1 MKATSSINGSNPKQR
16 DLRIVSQSWRL
27 PLGGGMRV
35 LLATAAMAAV
45 ALSLGLV
52 AVRPAEAQAKPAAK
66 PDHSIVGTWQ
76 GTLTIANHKLRAVL
90 KIKKS
95 PAGKLSGVFY
105 SIDQGG
111 RPIDVSSISFQDG
124 VLKYAIQMIDL
135 KYSGKMSADGT
146 SITGTSTQFAHAL
159 PLVFERATPETAWTI
174 PPPPPHIAPMP
185 PTAKPGIEVA
195 TIKLTKPGTKG
206 QYLTMKGTDIITAN
220 FTLEA
225 LIKFAYSVQSKQIIG
240 APGWAS
246 SDKYSIDIK
255 ADTPGMP
262 DTKQTDELVKEL
274 LAQRFHLKMHPEH
287 KTMSAY
293 VLAVAKG
300 GPKMKEDKS
309 GGPLPGLFFGPPII
323 TLRVH
328 NATMGDFINVMQSV
342 VLDRPV
348 VDHTGLTGHW
358 DFSLNWTPDP
368 TQFNG
373 RKMPPPSKTAAAP
386 PPLSTAIRQQLG
398 LKLGLEKT
406 SVPVLVIDHV
416 DHPSPN

>member
-1 MKATSSINGSNPKQR
+1 
-16 DLRIVSQSWRL
+16 V
-27 PLGGGMRV
+27 
-35 LLATAAMAAV
+35 
-45 ALSLGLV
+45 LV
-52 AVRPAEAQAKPAAK
+52 AAALLLSFGLASPAQAQAKAAAK
-66 PDHSIVGTWQ
+66 TDHGIVGTWQ
-76 GTLTIANHKLRAVL
+76 GTLNVPNHKLRTVL

-95 PAGKLSGVFY
+95 PAGKLSAMFY
-105 SIDQGG
+105 SIDQSG
-111 RPIDVSSISFQDG
+111 RGISTSSISFKNG
-124 VLKYAIQMIDL
+124 VLDYAIEMIDL
-135 KYSGKMSADGT
+135 KYSGKMSADGS
-146 SITGTSTQFAHAL
+146 SITGTSTQAGHSF

-195 TIKLTKPGTKG
+195 TIELTKPGTPG
-206 QYLTMKGTDIITAN
+206 RYLTMKGTDIITAN
-220 FTLEA
+220 FTLDG
-225 LIKFAYSVQSKQIIG
+225 LIKFAYNVQTKQIIG
-240 APGWAS
+240 APSWAS

-255 ADTPGMP
+255 ANVPGMP
-262 DTKQTDELVKEL
+262 DVEQSNELVKEL
-274 LAQRFHLKMHPEH
+274 LAQRFHLIMHTEH

-293 VLAVAKG
+293 VLEVAKG
-300 GPKMKEDKS
+300 GPKLKKNTSHD
-309 GGPLPGLFFGPPII
+309 PLPGLFFGPPII
-323 TLRVH
+323 TLRVR
-328 NATMGDFINVMQSV
+328 NAAMSDFINVMQSV

-373 RKMPPPSKTAAAP
+373 RKMPPPSKSEAAP